1 MQEVLAPHVA
11 NLSVSLLLKFVGFFR
26 SLIASPSS
34 EVVVVAL
41 LAARDLRSNL
51 GKNLALVRET
61 SGWLSTAAGCA

>member
-1 MQEVLAPHVA
+1 M
-11 NLSVSLLLKFVGFFR
+11 LLKFVGFFR

-61 SGWLSTAAGCA
+61 SGQWSGSLGGWLSTAAGCA